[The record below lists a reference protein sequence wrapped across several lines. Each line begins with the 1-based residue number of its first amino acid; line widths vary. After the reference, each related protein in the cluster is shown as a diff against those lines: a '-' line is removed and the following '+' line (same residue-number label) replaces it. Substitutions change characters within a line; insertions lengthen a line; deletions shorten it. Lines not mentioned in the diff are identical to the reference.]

1 MKCRLCG
8 AALSTMFLDLGAA
21 PPSNAF
27 LSEEKL
33 AQPEVYLPLKLFVCR
48 ECWLVQLPAHLS
60 AAQTFTPEYV
70 YFSSYSSSW
79 VEHARRFVERAI
91 DRLNLTPAS
100 FVVEVASNDGYLLQ
114 HVLAHGIPCLG
125 VEPTSGT
132 AAAAR
137 SKGIDTIETFFGADA
152 AARLASGRRADLIIA
167 NNVLAH
173 VPDLHD
179 FVEGLR
185 IALAPRGTV
194 SIEFPHLLRLVEG
207 VQFDTVYHEHYS
219 YFSLHTAQAALAAHG
234 LRVWDVE
241 ELPTH
246 GGSLRIWAIHADDP
260 RPTLPAVDDL
270 LARERSAGLC
280 RVSYYDGFQAR
291 VDVVR
296 DDFLRFLL
304 DARRDRRSVAGYGAA
319 AKGNTLL
326 NYCGVKPSLLP
337 YVVDANPAKR
347 GHYLPGSRIPVAA
360 KERLGVDRPD
370 YVVVLP
376 WNLQQ
381 EIENELREV
390 RGWGARFVYVVPS
403 LHTT

>member
-8 AALSTMFLDLGAA
+8 AALSAMFLDLGAA

-27 LSEEKL
+27 LSEEEL
-33 AQPEVYLPLKLFVCR
+33 ARPEVYLPLKLFVCSK
-48 ECWLVQLPAHLS
+48 CWLVQLPAYMS

-79 VEHARRFVERAI
+79 VEHARRFVEHAI
-91 DRLNLTPAS
+91 DRLQLTPAS
-100 FVVEVASNDGYLLQ
+100 YVVEVASNDGYLLQ
-114 HVLAHGIPCLG
+114 HVLSHGIPCLG

-137 SKGIDTIETFFGADA
+137 SKGIDTIEAFFGADT
-152 AARLASGRRADLIIA
+152 AARLANGRLADLIVA

-173 VPDLHD
+173 VPDLHN

-219 YFSLHTAQAALAAHG
+219 YFSLHTAQAALAAHK

-260 RPTLPAVDDL
+260 RPTLPAVDAL

-280 RVSYYDGFQAR
+280 RASYYDGFQAR

-381 EIENELREV
+381 EIENELRDV
-390 RGWGARFVYVVPS
+390 RGWEARFVYAVPF
-403 LHTT
+403 LLIR